1 MKPTADCCCGD
12 TVCGGIYIME
22 NGDKIIEEAALAE
35 RSSLQAIMGCKV
47 NMTVCKAQ

>member
-1 MKPTADCCCGD
+1 
-12 TVCGGIYIME
+12 ME

-47 NMTVCKAQ
+47 NMTESLAVCKAQ